1 MSRLAIELFI
11 AEHALREQTQ
21 REETLNHRAIALQK
35 AIAIDPDPDPDRTQL
50 EIREADEQL
59 EKVKRQRPKKEQGLY
74 RAVSMLRPTWRAVYD
89 SIKDDDDGIWF
100 MCEEMVQDCSDRG
113 GCCSRGCGCCAR
125 RRHLSKGE
133 KGKGHCTSEC
143 WCCISCRGFDLPEE
157 EKEEIASYMKRWLEE
172 FSSPYLLNMA
182 NAFFCP
188 LKPKVKSKPKAESQS
203 TLRRLFE
210 RG

>member
-1 MSRLAIELFI
+1 
-11 AEHALREQTQ
+11 
-21 REETLNHRAIALQK
+21 
-35 AIAIDPDPDPDRTQL
+35 
-50 EIREADEQL
+50 
-59 EKVKRQRPKKEQGLY
+59 
-74 RAVSMLRPTWRAVYD
+74 MLRPTWRAVYD

-210 RG
+210 RGWNWRFKSHEKHTLLQRYLLAISPLSNFSVTSARPNWIMWLSSIQIPFLSLNYL